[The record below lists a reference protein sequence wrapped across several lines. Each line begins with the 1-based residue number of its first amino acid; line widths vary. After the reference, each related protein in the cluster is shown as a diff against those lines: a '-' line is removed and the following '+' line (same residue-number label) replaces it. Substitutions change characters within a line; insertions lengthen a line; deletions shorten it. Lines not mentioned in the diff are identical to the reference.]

1 MKKNLLI
8 MAMAMVSSQALLFA
22 QDREKVVTLPEIKI
36 TSIALTAPK
45 VSDAFRKAFPD
56 AENLSWYKY
65 DREYLAKFLTKDM
78 EHNSLFK
85 QNGYMKYDISYGYE
99 ENVPEETKKLV
110 TDTYDNYNIIRAINI
125 KAEGRDIWIVKMEG
139 TKKYVTV
146 RVENNEMDEV
156 ESFYKTE
163 WIL

>member
-1 MKKNLLI
+1 MKKNMLFITSALI
-8 MAMAMVSSQALLFA
+8 FSQAGLFA
-22 QDREKVVTLPEIKI
+22 QDQGKVVTLPEIKI
-36 TSIALTAPK
+36 SSIALTEPK
-45 VSDAFRKAFPD
+45 VSDAFKKAFPD

-65 DREYLAKFLTKDM
+65 DKEYLAKFLTKDM
-78 EHNSLFK
+78 EHNALFK

-110 TDTYDNYNIIRAINI
+110 TGTYDNYNIIRAINI

-139 TKKYVTV
+139 LKKFVTI

-156 ESFYKTE
+156 ESFFKAE
-163 WIL
+163 

>member
-1 MKKNLLI
+1 MKKNMLFIAMSLL
-8 MAMAMVSSQALLFA
+8 VSQTDLLA
-22 QDREKVVTLPEIKI
+22 QDREKVISLPEIKI

-65 DREYLAKFLTKDM
+65 DREYLAKFLAKDM
-78 EHNSLFK
+78 EHNTLFK

-139 TKKYVTV
+139 MKKFVTV

-156 ESFYKTE
+156 ESFYKAD
-163 WIL
+163 

>member
-1 MKKNLLI
+1 MKKNMLFIAMSLLL
-8 MAMAMVSSQALLFA
+8 SQTELVA
-22 QDREKVVTLPEIKI
+22 QDREKVVSLPEIKI
-36 TSIALTAPK
+36 TSIALAAPK

-65 DREYLAKFLTKDM
+65 DREYLAKFLAKDM

-99 ENVPEETKKLV
+99 TNIPDETKKLV
-110 TDTYDNYNIIRAINI
+110 TNTYDNYNIIRAINI

-139 TKKYVTV
+139 VKKFVTV
-146 RVENNEMDEV
+146 RVEDNEMDEV
-156 ESFYKTE
+156 ESFYKAE
-163 WIL
+163 

>member
-1 MKKNLLI
+1 MKKNMLFIAMSLLL
-8 MAMAMVSSQALLFA
+8 SQTVLEA
-22 QDREKVVTLPEIKI
+22 QDREKIVSLPEIKI
-36 TSIALTAPK
+36 TSIALAAPK
-45 VSDAFRKAFPD
+45 VSDAFRKAFPE

-65 DREYLAKFLTKDM
+65 DREYLAKFLAKDM
-78 EHNSLFK
+78 EHNALFK

-139 TKKYVTV
+139 MKKFVTV
-146 RVENNEMDEV
+146 RVEDNEMDEV

-163 WIL
+163 

>member
-1 MKKNLLI
+1 MKKNMLFIALAFMASQTGLL
-8 MAMAMVSSQALLFA
+8 A

-65 DREYLAKFLTKDM
+65 DREYLAKFLAKDM

-99 ENVPEETKKLV
+99 TNIPDETKKLV
-110 TDTYDNYNIIRAINI
+110 TSTYDNYNIIRAINI
-125 KAEGRDIWIVKMEG
+125 KADGRDIWIVKMEG
-139 TKKYVTV
+139 MKKFVTV

-156 ESFYKTE
+156 ESFFKTE
-163 WIL
+163 

>member
-1 MKKNLLI
+1 MKKNMLFIALAF
-8 MAMAMVSSQALLFA
+8 MSSQTGLLA

-65 DREYLAKFLTKDM
+65 DREYLAKFLAKDM

-99 ENVPEETKKLV
+99 TNIPDETKKLV
-110 TDTYDNYNIIRAINI
+110 TSTYDNYNIIRAINI
-125 KAEGRDIWIVKMEG
+125 KADGRDIWIVKMEG
-139 TKKYVTV
+139 MKKFVTV

-156 ESFYKTE
+156 ESFFKTE
-163 WIL
+163 

>member
-1 MKKNLLI
+1 MKKNMLFIAMSLL
-8 MAMAMVSSQALLFA
+8 VSQSALVA
-22 QDREKVVTLPEIKI
+22 QDRDKVVSLPEIKI
-36 TSIALTAPK
+36 TSIALAAPK

-65 DREYLAKFLTKDM
+65 DREYLAKFLAKDM
-78 EHNSLFK
+78 EHNTLFK

-99 ENVPEETKKLV
+99 ENVPAETKKLV

-125 KAEGRDIWIVKMEG
+125 KADGRDIWIVKMEG
-139 TKKYVTV
+139 MKKFVTI

-156 ESFYKTE
+156 ESFYKAD
-163 WIL
+163 

>member
-1 MKKNLLI
+1 MKKNMLFIAMSLLL
-8 MAMAMVSSQALLFA
+8 SQTVLEA
-22 QDREKVVTLPEIKI
+22 QDREKIVNLPEIKI
-36 TSIALTAPK
+36 TSIALAAPK
-45 VSDAFRKAFPD
+45 VSDAFRKAFPE

-65 DREYLAKFLTKDM
+65 DREYLAKFLAKDM
-78 EHNSLFK
+78 EHNALFK

-139 TKKYVTV
+139 MKKFVTV
-146 RVENNEMDEV
+146 RVEDNEMDEV

-163 WIL
+163 

>member
-1 MKKNLLI
+1 MKKNMLFIAMSLL
-8 MAMAMVSSQALLFA
+8 VGQTELLA
-22 QDREKVVTLPEIKI
+22 QDRDKVVSLPEIKI
-36 TSIALTAPK
+36 TSIALAAPK

-65 DREYLAKFLTKDM
+65 DREYLAKFLAKDM
-78 EHNSLFK
+78 EHNTLFR

-125 KAEGRDIWIVKMEG
+125 KADGRDIWIVKMEG
-139 TKKYVTV
+139 MKKFVTI

-156 ESFYKTE
+156 ESFYKAE
-163 WIL
+163 

>member
-1 MKKNLLI
+1 MKKNMLFIAMSLLI
-8 MAMAMVSSQALLFA
+8 SQSELFA
-22 QDREKVVTLPEIKI
+22 QDRDKVVSLPEIKI
-36 TSIALTAPK
+36 TSIALAAPK

-65 DREYLAKFLTKDM
+65 DREYLAKFLAKDM
-78 EHNSLFK
+78 EHNTLFK

-139 TKKYVTV
+139 MKKFVTI

-163 WIL
+163 

>member
-1 MKKNLLI
+1 MKKNMLVVALALLTGH
-8 MAMAMVSSQALLFA
+8 AGLFA
-22 QDREKVVTLPEIKI
+22 QDRDKVITLPEIKV
-36 TSIALTAPK
+36 TSISLAAPK

-65 DREYLAKFLTKDM
+65 DREYLAKFLAKDM
-78 EHNSLFK
+78 EHNALFR

-99 ENVPEETKKLV
+99 KNVPEETKKLV
-110 TDTYDNYNIIRAINI
+110 TDSYDNYNIIRAINI

-139 TKKYVTV
+139 MKKYITI

-163 WIL
+163 D